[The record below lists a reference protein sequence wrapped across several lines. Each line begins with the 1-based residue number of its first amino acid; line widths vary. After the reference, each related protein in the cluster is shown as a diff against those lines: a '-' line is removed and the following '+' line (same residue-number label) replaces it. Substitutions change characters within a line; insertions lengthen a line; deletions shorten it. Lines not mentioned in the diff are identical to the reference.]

1 MQKMSQ
7 KGKIFLS
14 GLEGV
19 CLTKYLD
26 SVGIWTIGVGATR
39 TEIPDIANWSKDKAI
54 TIEEAFE
61 LLNKSLVKY
70 EKAIIDTLKVDIDQN
85 QFDALV
91 SIAYNIGTGGLRGS
105 TFMRR
110 INAKAKIGKY
120 LSLGFRDAEEDWTPE
135 WITNRLVNYT
145 EDIYMGFSGN
155 SATIT
160 DAIMMWNKPKEIIGR
175 RRKEANLYANSN
187 NYGDGKILVF
197 PVNANSKPVY
207 GKGYQIDG
215 NKYL

>member
-7 KGKIFLS
+7 KGKIFLA

-26 SVGIWTIGVGATR
+26 SVGVWTIGVGATR
-39 TEIPDIANWSKDKAI
+39 SEISDIASWPKDKAI
-54 TIEEAFE
+54 TIDEAFE
-61 LLNKSLVKY
+61 LLNKSLAKY
-70 EKAIIDTLKVDIDQN
+70 EKAITDTLEVDIEQH

-105 TFMRR
+105 TFMKR
-110 INAKAKIGKY
+110 INARRPI
-120 LSLGFRDAEEDWTPE
+120 AE
-135 WITNRLVNYT
+135 IQ
-145 EDIYMGFSGN
+145 
-155 SATIT
+155 A
-160 DAIMMWNKPKEIIGR
+160 AIMMWNKPKEITGR

-187 NYGDGKILVF
+187 DYGDGNILVF
-197 PVNANSKPVY
+197 PVNANAKPVY
-207 GKGYQIDG
+207 GRGYQIDG